1 MIGNFCV
8 ESGATTNG
16 GDINPLARSG
26 FQDENSFGI
35 AQWNPAKAAGER
47 FKQLVQY
54 SSRIGLNY
62 NTIEAQLRFVIRK
75 IKRARRLPL
84 TLLVQVRV
92 LVRVRGLL
100 LV

>member
-1 MIGNFCV
+1 MWYDRNFCV

-54 SSRIGLNY
+54 SY
-62 NTIEAQLRFVIRK
+62 
-75 IKRARRLPL
+75 
-84 TLLVQVRV
+84 
-92 LVRVRGLL
+92 
-100 LV
+100 